1 MAANQNH
8 RQGQPIARDALV
20 TLKIDTDAL
29 LKAATVSRP
38 REGQPQHAY
47 TPHQPQGQ
55 DTHIEKT
62 ASQTTR
68 RRQFQPGDASVL
80 GGQEPETG
88 SGMGVPDMG
97 FVSQVLSG
105 TQHKVAAA
113 QREFWSFVLP
123 DGHLLTPRLREQ
135 LVKQALA
142 IAPSQ
147 PGQTMPVQQA
157 EQAMQQFMPQK
168 PLLAGQGPMQTGLD
182 GPSDTRAAAMP
193 GTPGHAATNVIDQRG
208 GLDPRGM
215 TVDGNNAAG
224 VAKGFKMAQSSEG
237 SDAAAWDERLRKLWE
252 RRDPDGI
259 EAANPFRQ
267 EKAAFADLPQ
277 RLHQLRQDRGD
288 AAFNRDH
295 SQGMLPDP
303 DWEQLLAAV
312 TGTEKAAMDD
322 CYAYACKTA
331 DNEWGCTCKGECP
344 ACARSLRSKAA
355 AVEPLPRWKNPP
367 RKPLNQEMLESPGVQ
382 NLLAALGMEST
393 PDGDVRDKHA
403 CESSHS
409 HGSQAEALFAASEL
423 SQLLKST

>member
-1 MAANQNH
+1 
-8 RQGQPIARDALV
+8 
-20 TLKIDTDAL
+20 
-29 LKAATVSRP
+29 
-38 REGQPQHAY
+38 
-47 TPHQPQGQ
+47 
-55 DTHIEKT
+55 
-62 ASQTTR
+62 
-68 RRQFQPGDASVL
+68 
-80 GGQEPETG
+80 
-88 SGMGVPDMG
+88 
-97 FVSQVLSG
+97 
-105 TQHKVAAA
+105 
-113 QREFWSFVLP
+113 
-123 DGHLLTPRLREQ
+123 
-135 LVKQALA
+135 
-142 IAPSQ
+142 
-147 PGQTMPVQQA
+147 
-157 EQAMQQFMPQK
+157 
-168 PLLAGQGPMQTGLD
+168 MQTGLD

-224 VAKGFKMAQSSEG
+224 VAKGFKMAESSEG

-267 EKAAFADLPQ
+267 EKAA
-277 RLHQLRQDRGD
+277 
-288 AAFNRDH
+288 
-295 SQGMLPDP
+295 
-303 DWEQLLAAV
+303 
-312 TGTEKAAMDD
+312 MDD
-322 CYAYACKTA
+322 CYAHACKTA

-344 ACARSLRSKAA
+344 ACARSLRNKAA

-409 HGSQAEALFAASEL
+409 HQSQAEALFAASEL